1 MKAIIP
7 RVISTQQTFNKQKIE
22 PLTQRGVQNDDEEQ
36 KLKTSR
42 KVKSLEKLKQTIS
55 VQKQYNNFFKEEKTN
70 IDQNTKK
77 TIEKLEKENE
87 VEIII

>member
-1 MKAIIP
+1 M
-7 RVISTQQTFNKQKIE
+7 
-22 PLTQRGVQNDDEEQ
+22 TQRGVQNDDEEQ